1 MNVTIQAINFVATEK
16 LKVFIDKKAERLQ
29 RHHTELTTVD
39 VKMTVVKPESANNKE
54 VVLKAVQPSNEFVA
68 TKTAD
73 TFEEAIDLAL
83 DALSKMLEKTKDKK

>member
-29 RHHTELTTVD
+29 RHHPELTTVD